1 MKPYSV
7 LGVKIHDTSYKE
19 CLDFI
24 DSSIQKAEKIQI
36 CTTNN
41 EFIVEAQKNPKFKKI
56 INQSN
61 ISTPDSTGV
70 VWAIKKLFGTKVE
83 RITGIDLFLKLC
95 QQAADKKYR
104 IFLLGGSRNTAL
116 KAKKNLQRKFPG
128 IHIVGYIDG
137 IPIDPKKQ
145 DDVLISRI
153 NRARPDIIAVAL
165 GAPKQELWIKKNM
178 KMLNAKIFMGLG
190 GSLDYIAGTVP
201 RAPYLLRAAGIE
213 WLFRLIVQP
222 KRIKR
227 ITIAVIV
234 FPYMIIAES
243 FKQ

>member
-1 MKPYSV
+1 MKSYSI
-7 LGVKIHDTSYKE
+7 LGVKVHDTSYEE
-19 CLDFI
+19 CLNFI
-24 DSSIQKAEKIQI
+24 DSSIKKAEKIQI

-41 EFIVEAQKNPKFKKI
+41 EFIVEAQKNPMFKKI

-70 VWAIKKLFGTKVE
+70 VWAIKKLFNTKVE
-83 RITGIDLFLKLC
+83 RVTGIDLFLKLC

-104 IFLLGGSRNTAL
+104 IFLLGGSKNVAL

-137 IPIDPKKQ
+137 IPIDPNKQ

-178 KMLNAKIFMGLG
+178 KILDAKVFIGLG
-190 GSLDYIAGTVP
+190 GSLDYIAGVVP
-201 RAPYLLRAAGIE
+201 RAPSPLRVAGVE
-213 WLFRLIVQP
+213 WLFRLIIQP

-227 ITIAVIV
+227 IAVAVVV
-234 FPYMIIAES
+234 FPYMVIMES
-243 FKQ
+243 LQR